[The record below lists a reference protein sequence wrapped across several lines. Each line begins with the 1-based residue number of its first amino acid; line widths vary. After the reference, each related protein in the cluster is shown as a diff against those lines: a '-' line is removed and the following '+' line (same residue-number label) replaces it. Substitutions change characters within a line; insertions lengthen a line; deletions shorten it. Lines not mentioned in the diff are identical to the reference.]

1 MTRARIEATLESA
14 AALAFAPFLLGTWFV
29 PRTLAAYLS
38 TFRAKPTHTRSA
50 SGWVLSL
57 GTFAPFMLAGVGWMQ
72 AARGEVFLP
81 AAFIIPIALGLTL
94 WPWMLRVVLHLVRA
108 TSLREAF
115 HRSLLDTARDARGT
129 SIATALFIAGTCV
142 SLAIGWVVI
151 EVFGAASGW
160 AYPIAI
166 VLTFGSLPV
175 TWTPTFAWLGARMDR
190 EVEAPITLRDLGR
203 LGWLFAPALCAVIAI
218 ATLASHAALPMHVI
232 TEGRGVQL
240 QRGMLRDLGQRDV
253 LRVANFEVDVTAP
266 WSEDARGFSYVVHI
280 RPLRGAAY
288 DVVSPYEPTYAG
300 LRSHSCGT
308 DCEEVVVQGPDW
320 AMSIQLREDGTRRD
334 DTILHRIATR
344 VGVLGASALAIMAL
358 VLVLIG
364 VRLGRVAHELKR
376 LTGGAF
382 RHRLVG
388 TLRAETATVR
398 DGVLTSSNASIALLE
413 DSVELQLPETLALF
427 AADVALRELVRA
439 PVVVLMNEQPT
450 FATHRT
456 GRIALSPSAEL
467 ILGTPERIERQALDA
482 IGPRVATHAAI
493 GLAAVAI
500 LFVAMLA

>member
-1 MTRARIEATLESA
+1 
-14 AALAFAPFLLGTWFV
+14 
-29 PRTLAAYLS
+29 
-38 TFRAKPTHTRSA
+38 
-50 SGWVLSL
+50 
-57 GTFAPFMLAGVGWMQ
+57 MQ

-94 WPWMLRVVLHLVRA
+94 WPWMLRVVLHLVQAADGRETWRPRA
-108 TSLREAF
+108 LVLREAF
-115 HRSLLDTARDARGT
+115 HRSLLETARDARGT

-151 EVFGAASGW
+151 EVFGAVSGW

-240 QRGMLRDLGQRDV
+240 QRGMLRDLGQREV

-482 IGPRVATHAAI
+482 IGPRVATHAAM
-493 GLAAVAI
+493 GMVAVTL
-500 LFVAMLA
+500 LFVAMFA